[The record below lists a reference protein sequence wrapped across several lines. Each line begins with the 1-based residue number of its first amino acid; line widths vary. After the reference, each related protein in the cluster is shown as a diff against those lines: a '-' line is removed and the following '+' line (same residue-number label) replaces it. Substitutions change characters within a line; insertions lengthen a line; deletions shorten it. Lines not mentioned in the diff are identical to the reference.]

1 MSYNYDTLNVSGY
14 GKNVTCCCRAKKM
27 YAALYELSVADDNI
41 WPEKYL
47 VEDYPRIR
55 DFPAQHPNKGPSV
68 QAGEKKDEL

>member
-1 MSYNYDTLNVSGY
+1 
-14 GKNVTCCCRAKKM
+14 M

-55 DFPAQHPNKGPSV
+55 DFPAQHPNKRPSL
-68 QAGEKKDEL
+68 QDEKKKDEL